1 MIRYVIDASS
11 VAPLVLPDE
20 VENLHPTVAHALASE
35 ECIVPAHWRFEV
47 GNLALMAVRRKRMEA
62 QTALANLRD
71 LAEFTVQI
79 DTLSS
84 NLAWSRSYL
93 LGQEHGLTLY
103 DAAYLELAQRE
114 ALALLSSDQALLRAA
129 AREGIETNPA
139 I

>member
-20 VENLHPTVAHALASE
+20 AENLDPTVAHALANE
-35 ECIVPAHWRFEV
+35 ECVVPAHWRFEV
-47 GNLALMAVRRKRMEA
+47 GNLALMAVRRKRIDA

-71 LAEFTVQI
+71 LAEFSIET
-79 DTLSS
+79 DPLSS
-84 NLAWSRSYL
+84 ELAWSRSYG
-93 LGQEHGLTLY
+93 LGQQHGLTLY

-129 AREGIETNPA
+129 AREGIVTNPT